1 MRYRSAPAAAHR
13 FLLRDRS
20 VPHLPGS
27 LLQPQRCGRV
37 DLMGGALRDVL
48 LYVTEI
54 RRWIADQ
61 AAPHDD
67 VGLLIL
73 DRFPRPQDTL
83 AAETATL
90 GDPLRALVVEMSNE
104 LNPDDSM
111 VSKGPLSDEIE
122 RLQCDTAASN
132 LTIKPVERLG
142 STRGEVELNAD
153 LAGALV

>member
-1 MRYRSAPAAAHR
+1 
-13 FLLRDRS
+13 
-20 VPHLPGS
+20 VPYLPGG

-37 DLMGGALRDVL
+37 DLMGGALRDVP

-54 RRWIADQ
+54 RRWIVDQ

-67 VGLLIL
+67 IGLLTF
-73 DRFPRPQDTL
+73 DRFPCPQDSL

-90 GDPLRALVVEMSNE
+90 GDPLRTLVVETSDE
-104 LNPDDSM
+104 LNPDDSI

-122 RLQCDTAASN
+122 RLQCDTSASN

-142 STRGEVELNAD
+142 PTRGEVELNAN
-153 LAGALV
+153 LAGAFV